1 VRVELID
8 ETGRF
13 RQPEVVATAL
23 GRLADE
29 LGVPEDHDV
38 TLVLVDDAEITRR
51 NREHRGVDGATD
63 VLAYPLHEPD
73 DVGMPA
79 IPALG
84 DIVISLDTAERQAP
98 EHDLEPLGEVL
109 VLAAHALVH
118 LLGEDH
124 PDEPSWRPFH
134 QAQERILAL
143 AGVGGRA

>member
-13 RQPEVVATAL
+13 RQPEVVITAL

-29 LGVPEDHDV
+29 LGVPAEHDV
-38 TLVLVDDAEITRR
+38 TLVLVDDDEIARR

-63 VLAYPLHEPD
+63 VLAYPLSEPD
-73 DVGMPA
+73 DIGMPMV
-79 IPALG
+79 PALG

-98 EHDLEPLGEVL
+98 AHDLEPLGEVL

-124 PDEPSWRPFH
+124 PDEASWRAFH
-134 QAQERILAL
+134 QAQDRILAL